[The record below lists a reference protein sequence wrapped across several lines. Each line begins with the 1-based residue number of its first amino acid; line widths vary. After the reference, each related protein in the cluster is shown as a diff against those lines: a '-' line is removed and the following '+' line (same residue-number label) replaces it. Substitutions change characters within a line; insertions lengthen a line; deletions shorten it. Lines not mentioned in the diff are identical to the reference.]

1 MVVVFF
7 PAAMPPPAS
16 PTPPKPPPAPTAPA
30 AWTGMTHGD
39 CAAVVD
45 AAVEREP
52 RVRFLVQKMAEV

>member
-1 MVVVFF
+1 
-7 PAAMPPPAS
+7 
-16 PTPPKPPPAPTAPA
+16 
-30 AWTGMTHGD
+30 MTHGD